1 MNFISYFHVH
11 VPFMP
16 SWDNQ
21 ITVLGET
28 ITNHQD
34 LIRIMSTDNEQINI
48 KISIYVF
55 CAFKLR
61 EQSLSSV

>member
-1 MNFISYFHVH
+1 
-11 VPFMP
+11 MP
-16 SWDNQ
+16 SWDHQ
-21 ITVLGET
+21 IAVLGET
-28 ITNHQD
+28 TTDHQD
-34 LIRIMSTDNEQINI
+34 LIRIMSTDNEQIKI